1 MLASWREGPVS
12 ARWCVEL
19 GLGPLVGKAKSRG
32 MSRVSCGLRKSLG
45 PAHGWGCVPTQLVVW
60 PEASQH
66 GLPAGCWAA
75 WVLALMS

>member
-1 MLASWREGPVS
+1 MS

-32 MSRVSCGLRKSLG
+32 VSRVSCGLRKSSG
-45 PAHGWGCVPTQLVVW
+45 PAHGWGFVPTQLVVW

-66 GLPAGCWAA
+66 GLPASGWVAQ
-75 WVLALMS
+75 VLALMS